1 MTGAGVGGATV
12 VVVDVV
18 DVVDVVVEVVEV
30 VVLNEVVVEVVVVV
44 GASVVVGVG
53 RTIGSSAAQL
63 VTSAANAITQIV
75 DRFVG
80 LVGIE
85 HLPGLGGRRI
95 FPSCRVL

>member
-12 VVVDVV
+12 VLV
-18 DVVDVVVEVVEV
+18 DVVDVVVVVVEV
-30 VVLNEVVVEVVVVV
+30 VVVEVVVVV

-63 VTSAANAITQIV
+63 VTSAANAIPKIV
-75 DRFVG
+75 DRVVG